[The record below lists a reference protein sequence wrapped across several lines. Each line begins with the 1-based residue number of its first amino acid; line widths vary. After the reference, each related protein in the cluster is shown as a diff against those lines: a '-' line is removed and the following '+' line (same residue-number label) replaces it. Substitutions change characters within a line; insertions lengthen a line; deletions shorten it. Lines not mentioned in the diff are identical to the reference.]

1 MDFKS
6 NMKAYIAEAIGTAVL
21 VMIGCGTAIITG
33 GDIVPTALAFG
44 LSVVAMA
51 YCIGRIS
58 GCHINPAISLGMFID
73 GRMKKE
79 DFAMYVVFQ
88 FIGGLVGAAL
98 LYLIMTQT
106 NAYDLAST
114 GKDWIEAT
122 GFGTNGFLKESS
134 YTEGAFKVTM
144 FGAIIVEILLTFV
157 FVLAALGVTSTK
169 ATAAQGGIVI
179 GLALVL
185 VHLVGIGLTG
195 TSVNPAR
202 SFGPAVFLAIAG
214 ESLALQQVWV
224 FIVAPLIGAALAGFC
239 WKYLKPADDSE

>member
-21 VMIGCGTAIITG
+21 VLVGCGTAVVTG
-33 GDIVPTALAFG
+33 NVVAIALAFG

-51 YCIGRIS
+51 YCLGRIS

-73 GRMKKE
+73 GRMKKD
-79 DFAMYVVFQ
+79 DFIMYIVFQ

-98 LYLIMTQT
+98 LYLIVSQFG
-106 NAYDLAST
+106 DVSDGLIKI
-114 GKDWIEAT
+114 KDIGLGCN
-122 GFGTNGFLKESS
+122 GFGDDYAAPAKI
-134 YTEGAFKVTM
+134 TM
-144 FGAIIVEILLTFV
+144 FGAIVVEILLTFV

-179 GLALVL
+179 GLALTL
-185 VHLVGIGLTG
+185 IHLMGIGLTG

-214 ESLALQQVWV
+214 KSLAIQQVWV
-224 FIVAPLIGAALAGFC
+224 FIVAPLIGAALAAFC
-239 WKYLKPADDSE
+239 WKFLKPAGDSE

>member
-21 VMIGCGTAIITG
+21 VLVGCGTAVVSG
-33 GDIVPTALAFG
+33 GDLIAIALAFG

-58 GCHINPAISLGMFID
+58 GCHINPAISLAMFMD

-79 DFAMYVVFQ
+79 DFIMYLVFQ
-88 FIGGLVGAAL
+88 FVGGLVGAAL
-98 LYLIMTQT
+98 LLVILLQFEFVDGLDGIKAIGLGC
-106 NAYDLAST
+106 N
-114 GKDWIEAT
+114 
-122 GFGTNGFLKESS
+122 GFGTDYAAPAEIS
-134 YTEGAFKVTM
+134 M
-144 FGAIIVEILLTFV
+144 FGALIVEILLTFV

-179 GLALVL
+179 GLALTL
-185 VHLVGIGLTG
+185 VHLMGISLTG

-202 SFGPAVFLAIAG
+202 SFGPAMFMAFVG
-214 ESLALQQVWV
+214 ESLAIKQVWV
-224 FIVAPLIGAALAGFC
+224 FIVAPLVGAALAALC
-239 WKYLKPADDSE
+239 WKFMKPAADSE

>member
-1 MDFKS
+1 MDFKA

-21 VMIGCGTAIITG
+21 VMIGCGTAIVTG
-33 GDIVPTALAFG
+33 NIVAIALAFG

-79 DFAMYVVFQ
+79 DFIMYIVFQ

-98 LYLIMTQT
+98 LYLIITQT
-106 NAYDLAST
+106 GWYADFG
-114 GKDWIEAT
+114 GKDWLADT
-122 GFGTNGFLKESS
+122 GFGTNGFRDGTAAT
-134 YTEGAFKVTM
+134 YQVAM
-144 FGAIIVEILLTFV
+144 FGAIVVEILLTFV

-179 GLALVL
+179 GLALTL
-185 VHLVGIGLTG
+185 VHLMGIGLTG